1 MSELLFKPTLR
12 GPMRT
17 RTNSQEASFWAGRT
31 TLNSGSATV
40 TVSTTTIKSDSIIQ
54 YGVEANTRQDSGVGA
69 PIEVMSIEE
78 AVSFAFGFAGGET
91 VARDTTIMWWL
102 MNTSWSS

>member
-1 MSELLFKPTLR
+1 MAELIFKGTLR
-12 GPMRT
+12 GPLRT
-17 RTNSQEASFWAGRT
+17 RASSASNQWAGRT

-40 TVSTTTIKSDSIIQ
+40 TVSTTTIKSDSIIK
-54 YGVEANTRQDSGVGA
+54 YGVEANTRQESGVGA
-69 PIEVMSIEE
+69 PIEVMSIQE